1 MSDNRTADPNPWAV
15 GFIAF
20 AAFML
25 ILTGFYHAIA
35 GLIAIIDEEFYLVT
49 NNYVFQFDIST
60 WGWINLI
67 VGIVAI
73 LAGFYLF
80 SGAVWARTVGV
91 LAAMSSAITAFA
103 WMPYASA
110 SGNSLWSLIVILIS
124 VFTIWA
130 LVVHGRDLA
139 IDE

>member
-1 MSDNRTADPNPWAV
+1 MSTNTTNTTDPNPWAI

-25 ILTGFYHAIA
+25 ILTGFYHAMA
-35 GLIAIIDEEFYLVT
+35 GLIAIIDEEFYVVT
-49 NNYVFQFDIST
+49 PNYLFQFDVST

-67 VGIVAI
+67 VGIIAI

-91 LAAMSSAITAFA
+91 LAAMASAITAFA
-103 WMPYASA
+103 WLPYNEVW
-110 SGNSLWSLIVILIS
+110 GVIVIAIS

-130 LVVHGRDLA
+130 LVAHGRDLT
-139 IDE
+139 IEE